1 MTHIL
6 YLAAGNSRRFG
17 ENKLLYSLG
26 GKPLY
31 RHGLDTLAAAAQ
43 QRTDCTLTVVSR
55 HRAVLDGAAAQH
67 IRTVYS
73 PESEK
78 GLSYTIRAGVD
89 ALDLQQTDFILC
101 AAADQPYL
109 SVQTVLRLLDAARP
123 GVACARVCWG
133 EQRGNPAL
141 FSAALV
147 PALRALT
154 GDEGG
159 RVLLRRGDCVPVF
172 AASARELWDVDTK
185 AQLCPPPQA

>member
-55 HRAVLDGAAAQH
+55 HRAVLDCAAAQH
-67 IRTVYS
+67 IRT
-73 PESEK
+73 
-78 GLSYTIRAGVD
+78 
-89 ALDLQQTDFILC
+89 QQTDFILC

>member
-17 ENKLLYSLG
+17 ENKLLYPLD

-43 QRTDCTLTVVSR
+43 QRTDCTLTV
-55 HRAVLDGAAAQH
+55 DGAAAQH

-78 GLSYTIRAGVD
+78 GLSYTIRAGVG

>member
-1 MTHIL
+1 MVQ
-6 YLAAGNSRRFG
+6 RR
-17 ENKLLYSLG
+17 STSA
-26 GKPLY
+26 
-31 RHGLDTLAAAAQ
+31 R
-43 QRTDCTLTVVSR
+43 
-55 HRAVLDGAAAQH
+55 
-67 IRTVYS
+67 
-73 PESEK
+73 
-78 GLSYTIRAGVD
+78 YTARKAKRGCPTPSARGVD

-141 FSAALV
+141 FSAALA

-185 AQLCPPPQA
+185 AQLCPPLQA